1 MFSKYRSKRAVSADI
16 NMAPMIDIVFQ
27 LLTFFMITSTVIQTS
42 SINVDLPEAKTS
54 DSVQQQEHIVTLY
67 KNGTLS
73 WNEEKL
79 SMEELPSKLQELKT
93 QDPNATL
100 VIQGDEGISYGSLI
114 EIMDQARTAGL
125 TKLSLATVLK
135 Q

>member
-125 TKLSLATVLK
+125 MKLSLATVLK

>member
-1 MFSKYRSKRAVSADI
+1 VSADI